1 MGKQAEE
8 ATKMSLTINTSN
20 PIQELTRQGQS
31 LWLDNLRR
39 ELITSGELARLRDA
53 GITGITSNPTI
64 FEKAIGGS
72 TDYDAALAELMD
84 AGRRPDQMLWDL
96 MLEDIQA
103 AADIFRPV
111 YEATAG
117 SDGFVSIEVG
127 PAIAGDTEQTI
138 ATAQELHRRAARPNV
153 MVKIPA
159 TRAGLPA
166 IRHMIGEGK
175 HTNVTL
181 IFSVQRY
188 AEVVEAYLS
197 GLEDLQSNG
206 GDLRQVSSVASFFV
220 SRVDT
225 KVDQLLAAMIEAS
238 SSPPQK
244 RELELLYGKAGIAN
258 SKMAYARYHEL
269 FAGPRWQA
277 LEWAGARV
285 QRCLWA
291 STSVKSTRYRDTMYV
306 EELIGSDTVDTV
318 PNATLAAFL
327 DHGRVRPSL
336 DENVSGARADL
347 DQLAKL
353 GIDLDQV
360 TRELEVEG
368 VEAFVKSYDRL
379 LEVITGAAGKVELA
393 ASGAPSLHQTSS
405 A

>member
-1 MGKQAEE
+1 
-8 ATKMSLTINTSN
+8 MSLTTNTN
-20 PIQELTRQGQS
+20 NRIQELTRQGQS

-53 GITGITSNPTI
+53 GLTGITSNPTI

-72 TDYDAALAELMD
+72 TDYDAALGELMD

-111 YEATAG
+111 YDASGGA
-117 SDGFVSIEVG
+117 DGFVSIEVG
-127 PAIAGDTEQTI
+127 PAIAGDTQQTI
-138 ATAQELHRRAARPNV
+138 ATAQDLHRRADRPNV

-225 KVDQLLAAMIEAS
+225 KVDKLLAARIDAGIGLEE
-238 SSPPQK
+238 K
-244 RELELLYGKAGIAN
+244 RELEKLYGKAGIAN
-258 SKMAYARYHEL
+258 SKMAYAHYREL
-269 FAGPRWQA
+269 FSGPRWQA
-277 LEWAGARV
+277 LERAGARV

-291 STSVKSTRYRDTMYV
+291 STSVKDARYRDTMYV
-306 EELIGSDTVDTV
+306 EELIGPDTVDTV
-318 PNATLAAFL
+318 PNATLAAFM

-336 DENVSGARADL
+336 EEYVYGARNDL
-347 DQLAKL
+347 DQLAES

-379 LEVITGAAGKVELA
+379 LEVITGAAGKIELA
-393 ASGAPSLHQTSS
+393 ASGAPAVRQTSS